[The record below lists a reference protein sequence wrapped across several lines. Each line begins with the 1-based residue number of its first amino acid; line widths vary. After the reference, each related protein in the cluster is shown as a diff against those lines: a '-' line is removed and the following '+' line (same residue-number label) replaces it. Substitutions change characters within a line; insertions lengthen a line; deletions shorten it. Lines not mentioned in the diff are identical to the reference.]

1 MDNIL
6 KTVLAVIGISGLIA
20 FLMSDV
26 PSQID
31 PQNPV
36 AGSEASALTVQNAP
50 AFEKSDAPKAGS
62 ADAPAY
68 QKQEDTA
75 PVTQSQSL
83 TVDTSNFG
91 QPMMNPEPS
100 IKFAEPQNTNTPKT
114 ESESAVDK
122 PSAEQSGQGT

>member
-36 AGSEASALTVQNAP
+36 ASSEAGAVTVHNAP
-50 AFEKSDAPKAGS
+50 AFEKTDAPKEGS
-62 ADAPAY
+62 TDAPAY
-68 QKQEDTA
+68 QKQENTA
-75 PVTQSQSL
+75 PVSQSQST
-83 TVDTSNFG
+83 TVDTSTFG

-100 IKFAEPQNTNTPKT
+100 IKFPEAQNINTPKAN
-114 ESESAVDK
+114 SVSDVDK
-122 PSAEQSGQGT
+122 PAPDQSGQAT